1 VRQTDAKRSGSLPST
16 TGSITRLAFARARD
30 AGIDVKPLV
39 KKAGLTI
46 QQIEDR
52 SARIPVH
59 NQIQF
64 LELSAGALGDELLGF
79 HLAREYDRRQIGL
92 LHYVMASSETLDD
105 AIQRAARYSTIVNE
119 GVAVRYV
126 QRDDIVIGVDY
137 VGVARH
143 SDRHQIE
150 FWMTGLVRSCRELS
164 GRHLLPLGVRFAHH
178 RHGDWSELTAYF
190 GCEVEFD
197 AGVDQAT
204 FPGSIKDLA
213 VVGSDPYLNN
223 LLIASCED
231 ALAQRTIRSGSLRS
245 DIENAIAPLLPHG
258 KVTVAEIARRL
269 GLSQRTLARRL
280 AAEGLTFGK
289 ILDEMRADLAQRHV
303 RSSAYSISQIA
314 WLLGYQEA
322 SAFTHAFKRWTGR
335 TPRAMRARDTAARA

>member
-1 VRQTDAKRSGSLPST
+1 VRDIDARRSGSLPST
-16 TGSITRLAFARARD
+16 TGSITRLAYARARG
-30 AGIDVKPLV
+30 AGIDVKPLAE
-39 KKAGLTI
+39 KAGLTI

-52 SARIPVH
+52 TARIPVH

-64 LELSAGALGDELLGF
+64 LELAAVALGDELLGF

-92 LHYVMASSETLDD
+92 LHYVLASSETLGD
-105 AIQRAARYSTIVNE
+105 AMQRAARYSTIVNE
-119 GVAVRYV
+119 GVAVRYI
-126 QRDDIVIGVDY
+126 QRDDIAIGVDY

-143 SDRHQIE
+143 FDRHQIE
-150 FWMTGLVRSCRELS
+150 FWMTGLVRSCRELT
-164 GRHLLPLGVRFAHH
+164 GRQLLPLRVQFAHH
-178 RHGDWSELTAYF
+178 RHGDWSELTAFF

-204 FPGSIKDLA
+204 FSGSSKDLA
-213 VVGSDPYLNN
+213 VVGSDPYLND
-223 LLIASCED
+223 LLIASCEA
-231 ALAQRTIRSGSLRS
+231 ALAQRTTRSGNLRS
-245 DIENAIAPLLPHG
+245 DIENAIAPLMPHG
-258 KVTVAEIARRL
+258 KASVAEIARRL

-303 RSSAYSISQIA
+303 RDSAYSISQIA

-322 SAFTHAFKRWTGR
+322 SAFTHAFKRWTGT
-335 TPRAMRARDTAARA
+335 TPRAMRAQDTDASA